1 MSSVP
6 AALTTARPP
15 ETVPER
21 ATGRKWVRWFEVC
34 LVLVVAFSDPVVSAL
49 YFLQHGPNPTP
60 VITGWRW
67 ILGTSHEIIALL
79 LLGYVLYKNGRR
91 FADIG
96 LRWAFRD
103 IGRGVVVLLISLL
116 TAIVA
121 LVPLFLFYRHA
132 YGTLP
137 AHHKASEFFGHF
149 TFWGLPYFLIGPFY
163 EELIVRA
170 YLMTEIRELT
180 GSAALSVLVSVAFQ
194 GAYHLYYG
202 WWGALTVSLMFLVL
216 ALYYA
221 RWRRAWPVIIAH
233 ELFDIF
239 ALTRL

>member
-1 MSSVP
+1 
-6 AALTTARPP
+6 L
-15 ETVPER
+15 
-21 ATGRKWVRWFEVC
+21 
-34 LVLVVAFSDPVVSAL
+34 LVAFSDPLVSAL
-49 YFLQHGPNPTP
+49 YFLSHGPGPTP

-67 ILGTSHEIIALL
+67 VLGTSREIIALL
-79 LLGYVLYKNGRR
+79 VLGYVLYKSGRR

-103 IGRGVVVLLISLL
+103 IGRGVVVLLVSLL

-121 LVPLFLFYRHA
+121 LVPLFLFYRHV
-132 YGTLP
+132 YETLP
-137 AHHKASEFFGHF
+137 THHKASEFFGHF
-149 TFWGLPYFLIGPFY
+149 TFWVLPYFLIGPFY

-180 GSAALSVLVSVAFQ
+180 GSAGLSVLVSVVLQ
-194 GAYHLYYG
+194 GSYHLYYG
-202 WWGALTVSLMFLVL
+202 WWGALTVSLMFLVY
-216 ALYYA
+216 ALYFA

-233 ELFDIF
+233 EIFDIF